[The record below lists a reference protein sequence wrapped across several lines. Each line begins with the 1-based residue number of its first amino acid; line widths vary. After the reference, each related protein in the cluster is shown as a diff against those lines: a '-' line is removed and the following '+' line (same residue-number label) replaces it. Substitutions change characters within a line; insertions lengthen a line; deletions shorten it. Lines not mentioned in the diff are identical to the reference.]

1 MSLRSALA
9 LLTVLAA
16 LPLAGAQAPPPLF
29 RAEVAY
35 AHVDAFVSNGGRTV
49 PGLRASDFELRD
61 NGVIQQVELLSADTR
76 PLPAVL
82 VFDTSSSVVGE
93 RLLALRNAG
102 LAFLDG
108 LRPADEVS
116 LITFSEEIVH
126 AAPSTRDKEA
136 LRGALK
142 RIEPEGATAVF
153 DALYAAL
160 ALSDSHDRSLVV
172 LFTDG
177 EDNMS
182 ILGERQLRTV
192 VERSNALVH
201 VVVLRDKNLLPMDG
215 ETDQAR
221 ALREIADASGGRF
234 WTPDSPERLREAF
247 ATIAASMGERYVL
260 RYEPQGVKREG
271 WHSLEIRLRTAK
283 GSVQARRGYWVAHRQ

>member
-9 LLTVLAA
+9 VLPVLAA
-16 LPLAGAQAPPPLF
+16 IPLAWAQTPPPVF

-35 AHVDAFVSNGGRTV
+35 THVDAFVSNGGRSV
-49 PGLRASDFELRD
+49 SGLRASDFELRD
-61 NGVIQQVELLSADTR
+61 NGVIQHVELLAADAR

-82 VFDTSSSVVGE
+82 VFDTSNSVVGE
-93 RLLALRNAG
+93 RLLALRKAG
-102 LAFLDG
+102 EAFLDG

-116 LITFSEEIVH
+116 LITFSEEIVR
-126 AAPSTRDKEA
+126 AAPPTIDKEA

-142 RIEPEGATAVF
+142 RLEPEGATAVF

-177 EDNMS
+177 EDNTS

-192 VERSNALVH
+192 AERSNALVH
-201 VVVLRDKNLLPMDG
+201 VVVWQDRNLLPTDG
-215 ETDQAR
+215 EPDQAR

-234 WTPDSPERLREAF
+234 WTPDSPQRLRAAF
-247 ATIAASMGERYVL
+247 AAIAASIGERYVL
-260 RYEPQGVKREG
+260 RYDPQGVKREG
-271 WHSLEIRLRTAK
+271 WHRLELRLRTAK
-283 GSVQARRGYWVAHRQ
+283 GSVLARRGYWVANR

>member
-1 MSLRSALA
+1 MSPRPALTA
-9 LLTVLAA
+9 LLAFTAIPVVR
-16 LPLAGAQAPPPLF
+16 AQTPPPVF

-35 AHVDAFVSNGGRTV
+35 AHVDVFVSQGGRSV

-61 NGVIQQVELLSADTR
+61 NGVIQAVELLSADTR

-82 VFDTSSSVVGE
+82 VFDTSSSVVGD
-93 RLLALRNAG
+93 RLLALRRAG
-102 LAFLDG
+102 EAFLDG
-108 LRPADEVS
+108 LRPADVVS
-116 LITFSEEIVH
+116 LVTFSEEIVRA
-126 AAPSTRDKEA
+126 AAPTIDKDA
-136 LRGALK
+136 LRRALN
-142 RIEPEGATAVF
+142 RLEPEGSTAGF

-192 VERSNALVH
+192 AERSNALVH
-201 VVVLRDKNLLPMDG
+201 VVVLRDKSLLPRDG
-215 ETDQAR
+215 EPDQAR

-234 WTPDSPERLREAF
+234 WTPDSPQRLREAF
-247 ATIAASMGERYVL
+247 AAIAASMGERYVL
-260 RYEPQGVKREG
+260 RYDPQGVKREG
-271 WHSLEIRLRTAK
+271 WHRLDIRLRSAK
-283 GSVQARRGYWVAHRQ
+283 GSVQARRGYWVADR

>member
-9 LLTVLAA
+9 AFLVPAA
-16 LPLAGAQAPPPLF
+16 LPVALAQTPPPVF

-35 AHVDAFVSNGGRTV
+35 THVDVFVSQGGRSV

-61 NGVIQQVELLSADTR
+61 NGVIQQVELLAAATQ

-93 RLLALRNAG
+93 RLLALRRAG
-102 LAFLDG
+102 EAFLDG

-116 LITFSEEIVH
+116 LVTFSEEIVR
-126 AAPSTRDKEA
+126 AAPPTSDKDA
-136 LRGALK
+136 LRGALN
-142 RIEPEGATAVF
+142 RLDPEGATAVF

-160 ALSDSHDRSLVV
+160 ALADSHDRSLVV

-192 VERSNALVH
+192 AERSGALVH
-201 VVVLRDKNLLPMDG
+201 AVVLRNKGQLPTDG
-215 ETDQAR
+215 ETEQAR

-234 WTPDSPERLREAF
+234 WTPDAPKRLREAF
-247 ATIAASMGERYVL
+247 AAIAASMGERYVL
-260 RYEPQGVKREG
+260 RYDPQGVKREG
-271 WHSLEIRLRTAK
+271 WHRLEIRLRTAK
-283 GSVQARRGYWVAHRQ
+283 GSVQARRGYWVAER

>member
-9 LLTVLAA
+9 VLPVLAA
-16 LPLAGAQAPPPLF
+16 IPLAWAQTPPPVF

-35 AHVDAFVSNGGRTV
+35 THVGAFVSNGGRSV

-61 NGVIQQVELLSADTR
+61 NGVIQLVELLAADAR

-82 VFDTSSSVVGE
+82 VFDTSNSVVGE
-93 RLLALRNAG
+93 RLLALRKAG
-102 LAFLDG
+102 EAFLDG

-116 LITFSEEIVH
+116 LITFSEEIVR
-126 AAPSTRDKEA
+126 AAPPTIDKEA

-142 RIEPEGATAVF
+142 RLEPEGATAVF

-192 VERSNALVH
+192 AERSNALVH
-201 VVVLRDKNLLPMDG
+201 VVVWQDRNLLPTDG
-215 ETDQAR
+215 EPDQAR

-234 WTPDSPERLREAF
+234 WTPDSPQRLRAAF
-247 ATIAASMGERYVL
+247 AAIAASMGERYVL
-260 RYEPQGVKREG
+260 RYDPQGVKREG
-271 WHSLEIRLRTAK
+271 WHRLEIRLCTAK
-283 GSVQARRGYWVAHRQ
+283 GSVHARRGYWVANR

>member
-1 MSLRSALA
+1 MSVRSALTA
-9 LLTVLAA
+9 LLACSAIPVAW
-16 LPLAGAQAPPPLF
+16 AQTPPPVF

-35 AHVDAFVSNGGRTV
+35 THVDVFVSQGGRSV

-61 NGVIQQVELLSADTR
+61 NGVVQHVELMAADTR

-93 RLLALRNAG
+93 RLLALRRAG
-102 LAFLDG
+102 EAFLDG

-116 LITFSEEIVH
+116 LVTFSEEIVR
-126 AAPSTRDKEA
+126 AAPPTIDKDA
-136 LRGALK
+136 LRGALE
-142 RIEPEGATAVF
+142 RLEPEGATAVF

-160 ALSDSHDRSLVV
+160 ALADSHDRSLVV

-192 VERSNALVH
+192 AERSGALVH
-201 VVVLRDKNLLPMDG
+201 VVVLRNKGQLPADG

-234 WTPDSPERLREAF
+234 WTPDSPQRLREAF
-247 ATIAASMGERYVL
+247 AAIAASMGERYVL
-260 RYEPQGVKREG
+260 RYDPQGVKREG
-271 WHSLEIRLRTAK
+271 WHRLEIRLRTAK
-283 GSVQARRGYWVAHRQ
+283 GSVQARRGYWVANR